1 MIPPLALAFYGTAH
15 ALLLIA
21 IVVSFLRPSPKLIR
35 RMWLVGVLIAMAA
48 PLVGVV
54 GAAKSAAEADKR
66 VRMAGP
72 NERQKALSDAASGSV
87 RWTAA
92 GMISMP
98 TLLLLSGVLV
108 WRDLTLRRRGA
119 APRA

>member
-1 MIPPLALAFYGTAH
+1 MIPPVALAFYGTAH
-15 ALLLIA
+15 LLLLIA
-21 IVVSFLRPSPKLIR
+21 VAVSFLKPSPKLIR
-35 RMWLVGVLIAMAA
+35 KLWIAGVIIAMAA

-54 GAAKSAAEADKR
+54 GAAKAASDADRR

-72 NERQKALSDAASGSV
+72 AERQKALSDAASSSI

-108 WRDLTLRRRGA
+108 WRDFSLRKRGA
-119 APRA
+119 AGA